1 MINTLNNNIKHL
13 NTYFITSFQVH
24 RGNRKM
30 MSSTKTN
37 TQYSQLNK
45 LKLHF
50 LKHIF
55 KSKDEQKKKVN
66 KLVAFLLKKC
76 KLI

>member
-50 LKHIF
+50 
-55 KSKDEQKKKVN
+55 
-66 KLVAFLLKKC
+66 
-76 KLI
+76 